1 MSMKSNKK
9 KIILVVI
16 IIIVLLFLIIIFV
29 RKRQQMYFVKES
41 FQEYMTIT
49 EDSTLKGEY
58 SNYKDGYS
66 FSVNEP
72 KGLSLKGNLGI
83 SNEEGNLLL
92 IVKEYKKD
100 DVICILLSDKN
111 MEYPLIINENGDMKT
126 GLSYEPF
133 QEDLLNENKEVIHQ
147 LIVQY
152 NLWQKAA
159 RTADINYFN

>member
-1 MSMKSNKK
+1 MSMKFNKK
-9 KIILVVI
+9 KILLVVI
-16 IIIVLLFLIIIFV
+16 TTVVLLSLIIILA
-29 RKRQQMYFVKES
+29 RKRQQAYFIKES
-41 FQEYMTIT
+41 FREYMTIT

-66 FSVNEP
+66 FSVNKP

-83 SNEEGNLLL
+83 SDEAGNLLL
-92 IVKEYKKD
+92 IVKEYKKS
-100 DVICILLSDKN
+100 DVICVLLSDKN
-111 MEYPLIINENGDMKT
+111 MEYPLMINEDGEMIA

-133 QEDLLNENKEVIHQ
+133 QEELLNENSEVIQQ

-159 RTADINYFN
+159 KEKNMNYFN